1 MTSPYPSTTLVVVD
15 STVKDYQGLVD
26 SVSSDTEVVVLN
38 AHQDGIEQ
46 ITSILRNYREISSLH
61 VVSHGDSGA
70 LYLGNA
76 RLSLATLERYTEQ
89 IQAWSKAIAANASI
103 LLYGCRVAFGTLG
116 QDFVRRFSQ
125 LTNASVAA
133 SNNLTGNATLGGDW
147 TLEFA
152 TGNVNTPLA
161 FSAEAIAAYPH
172 VLQQVLLTETFTGE
186 DVLENTWLFG
196 VDNPEQGQANPFLT
210 ARATVEPSTGGL
222 PGNPGVAPYPSVDTS
237 GNGVLRLTNATT
249 DQASYVLYNRPIPSS
264 AGLLITFDF
273 FSYGGTGADGFSF
286 FLADGANPPTAAGG
300 FGGSL
305 GYAQIDAEFQ
315 GDGVAG
321 GYLGVGF
328 DEYGNYSNP
337 TESRVGGI
345 GFTPDAVAI
354 RGSEA
359 NDYAYLTGT
368 GTLPYSLDVPDAANR
383 EAARRTAQIEL
394 TPEGLLS
401 VRIDVDG
408 DGLFTGEGESPEDL
422 QNFNVIDA
430 NGELPDIFTFGFA
443 SGTGI
448 FTNIHEIRNLEVL
461 TFTDPPEVV
470 DVTNNIPA
478 GTVTNLT
485 GLSAADEDGT
495 IVSYTIETLPAAT
508 QGILYLGDPTAGGT
522 AVTAGQ
528 VLTPAQISQLFFQPV
543 AGFTGATFTYNA
555 TDELGGQDATPG
567 TVTLALL
574 DIGNQ
579 PPVASDLIV
588 DELNPDSTI
597 LIPPLVATDPDGS
610 IASYTIVTLPESSQG
625 VLYLGN
631 PAAGGTPIEAGTV
644 LTPDQVDQLY
654 LQINPNFTE
663 GTFTF
668 YATDNQGA
676 VSNVATVTL
685 DDATVIDPVNPVD
698 PGDQGCEPGI
708 RRRGN
713 DNDNNLQGTEDI
725 DTLIGGDGND
735 TLDGLGC
742 PDILDGGRGSDE
754 INGGNGGDVING
766 AQGNDTLNGGNGND
780 RMNGGLGNDLMEGGN
795 GNDRMLGGRGNDRM
809 NGRAGNDYLVG
820 GFGNDE
826 LRGGANNDVIDGRQG
841 NDQIDGGNGADL
853 LSGNIGRDNIS
864 GGNGADTIYGGFGN
878 DVARGGSSSD
888 FLSGQAGNDS
898 LHGGSQADFI
908 FGGEGNDTLIGGG
921 GADTLNGSLAADT
934 FVFRDVSHSGDIV
947 QGFQTIDTF
956 DFSPIFT
963 GDNYTRTGTFAYLRL
978 VESGSDIVIQLDSNG
993 NGGFIDYLTIQ
1004 RSTSSDLSSGGQIT
1018 ANNFIV

>member
-15 STVKDYQGLVD
+15 STVKDYQGLID
-26 SVSSDTEVVVLN
+26 SVSCDTKVVVLN
-38 AHQDGIEQ
+38 AYQDGIEQ
-46 ITSILRNYREISSLH
+46 ITSVLRNYREISSLH
-61 VVSHGDSGA
+61 ILSHGESGT
-70 LYLGNA
+70 LHLGNA
-76 RLSLATLERYTEQ
+76 RLSLATLEHYAEQ
-89 IQAWSKAIAANASI
+89 LQTWSKAIAANASI
-103 LLYGCRVAFGTLG
+103 FLYGCRVASGTLG
-116 QDFVRRFSQ
+116 RNFVQRLSQ
-125 LTNASVAA
+125 LTNTSIAA
-133 SNNLTGNATLGGDW
+133 SKNLTGNAALGGDW

-152 TGNVNTPLA
+152 TGVINAPLA
-161 FSAEAIAAYPH
+161 FSSEAIAAYPH

-196 VDNPEQGQANPFLT
+196 VENPEQGQADPFLT
-210 ARATVEPSTGGL
+210 ARGTVEPSTGGL
-222 PGNPGVAPYPSVDTS
+222 PGNPGVTPYPAVDTS
-237 GNGVLRLTNATT
+237 GSGVLRLTNATT
-249 DQASYVLYNRPIPSS
+249 DQASYVLYNRPISSS
-264 AGLLITFDF
+264 AGLFITFDF

-286 FLADGANPPTAAGG
+286 FLADGANPPTVAGG

-305 GYAQIDAEFQ
+305 GYAQIDADFQ

-321 GYLGVGF
+321 GYLGIGF

-368 GTLPYSLDVPDAANR
+368 ETLPYSLDVPDAANR

-408 DGLFTGEGESPEDL
+408 DGLFTGEGESPEEL
-422 QNFNVIDA
+422 QNFNVVEA
-430 NGELPDIFTFGFA
+430 NGELPDLFTFGFA

-448 FTNIHEIRNLEVL
+448 FTNVHEIRNLEVL
-461 TFTDPPEVV
+461 TFTDPPEVS

-478 GTVTNLT
+478 GTTTNLT
-485 GLSAADEDGT
+485 GLSATDPDGDV
-495 IVSYTIETLPAAT
+495 VSYTIETLPDAT

-528 VLTPAQISQLFFQPV
+528 ELTPEQITQLFFQPT
-543 AGFTGATFTYNA
+543 AGFTEATFTYNA

-579 PPVASDLIV
+579 PPVADDLII

-610 IASYTIVTLPESSQG
+610 IESFTIVTLPESSQG

-644 LTPDQVDQLY
+644 LTPDQVDELY

-685 DDATVIDPVNPVD
+685 DDATIIDPVNPGG

-713 DNDNNLQGTEDI
+713 DNDNNLRGTSGI
-725 DTLIGGDGND
+725 DTLLGGG
-735 TLDGLGC
+735 
-742 PDILDGGRGSDE
+742 
-754 INGGNGGDVING
+754 
-766 AQGNDTLNGGNGND
+766 GNDTLNGLGCPDLLEGNGGRDEIFGGNGSD
-780 RMNGGLGNDLMEGGN
+780 TIRGGLGNDVLSGQNGIDIINGGLGDDTINGGDGDDRIQGRRGDDVINGRTGNDFIVGNDGNDVLAGGANHDVIRGLDGDDRVNGNTGNDSLSGGNGDDLILGGSGNDFIFGGN
-795 GNDRMLGGRGNDRM
+795 GNDR
-809 NGRAGNDYLVG
+809 
-820 GFGNDE
+820 
-826 LRGGANNDVIDGRQG
+826 LRGHEGVDVIR
-841 NDQIDGGNGADL
+841 GAL
-853 LSGNIGRDNIS
+853 GRD
-864 GGNGADTIYGGFGN
+864 
-878 DVARGGSSSD
+878 
-888 FLSGQAGNDS
+888 L
-898 LHGGSQADFI
+898 LHGGSQADQLYGQ
-908 FGGEGNDTLIGGG
+908 GGADTLIGGG
-921 GADTLNGSLAADT
+921 GLDTLSGGAGADT
-934 FVFRDVSHSGDIV
+934 FVFRDIDHSGDVI
-947 QGFQTIDTF
+947 IDF
-956 DFSPIFT
+956 RVNDLLDFSAIFT
-963 GDNYTRTGTFAYLRL
+963 NPGYTRTGTFAYIRR
-978 VESGSDIVIQLDSNG
+978 VQSEGDTVIRVDSNG
-993 NGGFIDYLTIQ
+993 NQSGGFIDYVTL
-1004 RSTSSDLSSGGQIT
+1004 LNT
-1018 ANNFIV
+1018 AAADVTARNFIV